1 MENYIVSARKYRPA
15 TFESVVGQRALTTTL
30 KNAIA
35 TQKLAHAY
43 LFCGPRGVGKTTCAR
58 IFAKTINCM
67 TPTADGEACNQCESC
82 VAFNEQRSYNIHE
95 LDAASNNSVD
105 DIRQLVEQ
113 VRIPPQVGKYKVY
126 IIDEVHM
133 LSTSAFNAFL
143 KTLEEPPHHA
153 VFILATTEKH
163 KILPTILS
171 RCQIYDFNRISV
183 EDTVNHLMYVAAKEG
198 IAAEPEAL
206 NVIAMKA
213 DGGMRDALSI
223 FDQVVSFTG
232 GHITYKSVIDNLN
245 VLDYE
250 YYFRLTDSFLA
261 NKVSDVLLLFN
272 DILNK
277 GFDGS
282 HFITGLSSHFR
293 DLLVAKDAVTLP
305 LLQVGAGI
313 RQRYQEQAQN
323 CPLPFIYKAMKL
335 CNDCD
340 LNYRVSKKVTLPLLQ
355 VGAGIRQRYQEQA
368 QNCPLPFIYK
378 AMKLCNDCDLNYR
391 VSKNKRLLVELTLIQ
406 LAQLTV
412 EGDEASGGRSPKNVI
427 KPIFNQPVAQA
438 SSAGAAPVQQGAH
451 SVPQSPTA
459 ASHSAGPAAS
469 AQSPRP
475 VTPQQPASPVAAAPS
490 FTSSAV
496 SSGQSRKEEGR
507 KVPVMSL
514 SSLGV
519 SIKHPQRGQEEKKVQ
534 SVSSSTPSHAVQ
546 EEDLMFN
553 ERDLDYYWREY
564 ATQLPKE
571 QDALSKRMLM
581 LHPSLLK
588 NSTTFEVVVDN
599 EMAAKDF
606 VALIPELQQYLS
618 KRLKN
623 RKVAMQVRVS
633 EDSEATRP
641 VGRVEKFQMMAQKN
655 QALLQLKD
663 TFGRLKNRKVAMQV
677 RVSEDSEATRPVGRV
692 EKFQMMAQKNQ
703 ALLQLKDTFGLELY

>member
-1 MENYIVSARKYRPA
+1 MENYIVSARKYRPS

-113 VRIPPQVGKYKVY
+113 VRIPPQIGKYKVY

-133 LSTSAFNAFL
+133 LSASAFNAFL
-143 KTLEEPPHHA
+143 KTLEEPPRHA
-153 VFILATTEKH
+153 IFILATTEKH

-183 EDTVNHLMYVAAKEG
+183 EDTVNHLSYVASKEG
-198 IAAEPEAL
+198 ITAEPEAL

-232 GHITYKSVIDNLN
+232 GNITYKSVIDNLN

-250 YYFRLTDSFLA
+250 YYFRLTDCFLE
-261 NKVSDVLLLFN
+261 NKVSDALLLFN

-293 DLLVAKDAVTLP
+293 DLLVGKDPVTLP
-305 LLQVGAGI
+305 LLEVGASI
-313 RQRYQEQAQN
+313 RQRYQEQALK
-323 CPLPFIYKAMKL
+323 CPLPFLYRAMKL
-335 CNDCD
+335 CNECD
-340 LNYRVSKKVTLPLLQ
+340 LNYR
-355 VGAGIRQRYQEQA
+355 I
-368 QNCPLPFIYK
+368 
-378 AMKLCNDCDLNYR
+378 
-391 VSKNKRLLVELTLIQ
+391 SKNKRLLVELTLIQ
-406 LAQLTV
+406 VAQLTT
-412 EGDEASGGRSPKNVI
+412 EGDDVSGGRGPTKTI
-427 KPIFNQPVAQA
+427 KPIFTQPAAAQQPQVASATQVQQASLHTSPSSVTTQAVNGTTARHPQASAAVQPGASASSGAA
-438 SSAGAAPVQQGAH
+438 SSAPSQGAG
-451 SVPQSPTA
+451 VAPT
-459 ASHSAGPAAS
+459 
-469 AQSPRP
+469 
-475 VTPQQPASPVAAAPS
+475 V
-490 FTSSAV
+490 
-496 SSGQSRKEEGR
+496 KEER
-507 KVPVMSL
+507 KIPVMKM

-519 SIKHPQRGQEEKKVQ
+519 SIKNPQRDQTTQNTVTTHVPRVQ
-534 SVSSSTPSHAVQ
+534 QP
-546 EEDLMFN
+546 EEDFIFN
-553 ERDLDYYWREY
+553 DRDLNYYWQEY
-564 ATQLPKE
+564 AGQLPKE
-571 QDALSKRMLM
+571 QDALTKRMQM
-581 LHPSLLK
+581 LRPVLLN

-599 EMAAKDF
+599 EFAAKDF
-606 VALIPELQQYLS
+606 TALIPELQDYLRG
-618 KRLKN
+618 RLKN
-623 RKVAMQVRVS
+623 SKVVMTVRVS
-633 EDSEATRP
+633 EATETIRP

-655 QALLQLKD
+655 QALMQLKD
-663 TFGRLKNRKVAMQV
+663 
-677 RVSEDSEATRPVGRV
+677 E
-692 EKFQMMAQKNQ
+692 
-703 ALLQLKDTFGLELY
+703 FGLELY